1 MKAKEKAM
9 EHILLSR
16 KVEVFYPFDDIST
29 ALSVSISEAVDI
41 ALEEQKK
48 ELTFSGICEVCKK
61 PDEYSEKCL
70 CKDCFKKWVAKEV
83 YHKLVKELD
92 YDDVEKDLLVV
103 FKEYGV
109 KE

>member
-1 MKAKEKAM
+1 MTPKEKAIKYLK
-9 EHILLSR
+9 EFTIPD
-16 KVEVFYPFDDIST
+16 VFI
-29 ALSVSISEAVDI
+29 EAIDI